1 MTVMAPFGLQ
11 CKPQRLARTS
21 GCHASAVVL
30 LISLMMATTTTLA
43 FSPAMTKRCHHPYP
57 YMHRNRACSSSAA
70 DNTWRLYMSG
80 PASEQELKEME
91 TLIINLS
98 LEPTDESRRERLAS
112 LFAEELAKPNGF
124 PKQFTDA
131 FGTALETVGTQV
143 QAIAAEKAMEKE
155 KNKKQ
160 NDDEEDSS
168 EQGKIGTAPE
178 DRQLWA
184 LVDMMVQSKTLVKKA
199 SGELG
204 SKGSFS

>member
-1 MTVMAPFGLQ
+1 MTIMAPFDRQ
-11 CKPQRLARTS
+11 FKPQRPARTFV
-21 GCHASAVVL
+21 CHVSALVL
-30 LISLMMATTTTLA
+30 FISLMMTMTTTLA
-43 FSPAMTKRCHHPYP
+43 FSPAMTKNCHHP
-57 YMHRNRACSSSAA
+57 YMHRNRACSSTAA
-70 DNTWRLYMSG
+70 DNMWRLYMSG
-80 PASEQELKEME
+80 PASEQELKKME

-98 LEPTDESRRERLAS
+98 LEPTDESRRERVAS

-124 PKQFTDA
+124 PKQFTDT

-155 KNKKQ
+155 KNKEQ
-160 NDDEEDSS
+160 NDDDEDSS
-168 EQGKIGTAPE
+168 KQGKIGTAPE